1 MNTPKKQ
8 TPTAVSLARIR
19 KISRTLKLLLGFF
32 FIAPMLMVG
41 LAFCQAKA
49 WPQGCTISGVHY
61 ATFSEVPA
69 ALRVMLALGLVWYV
83 WTLVTC
89 WQLLN
94 LYGRGEIFSRANV
107 RLYQRLGHLIFAGGL
122 LQMVAQAAATGQF
135 RLWPDT
141 GSGSWIIGGL
151 FVVMIAAIMEEGCK
165 LREEQELTV

>member
-1 MNTPKKQ
+1 
-8 TPTAVSLARIR
+8 
-19 KISRTLKLLLGFF
+19 
-32 FIAPMLMVG
+32 
-41 LAFCQAKA
+41 
-49 WPQGCTISGVHY
+49 
-61 ATFSEVPA
+61 
-69 ALRVMLALGLVWYV
+69 
-83 WTLVTC
+83 
-89 WQLLN
+89 